1 MQPEHKRWR
10 FKVNK
15 ELVGTYGV
23 ATLAAVLVYA
33 SQEHLGL
40 TALVFFATLGAII
53 TGWLIGDEIKREIDE
68 RLRARYAPKNEPKKS
83 EVW

>member
-1 MQPEHKRWR
+1 MQPELKRWR

-23 ATLAAVLVYA
+23 ATLAAVVVYA

-40 TALVFFATLGAII
+40 TALVFFATIGAII

>member
-23 ATLAAVLVYA
+23 ATVAAVVVYV

-53 TGWLIGDEIKREIDE
+53 TGWLIGDEIRREIDE
-68 RLRARYAPKNEPKKS
+68 RLRARYAPKSEPKKS

>member
-23 ATLAAVLVYA
+23 ATVAAVVVYA

-53 TGWLIGDEIKREIDE
+53 TGWLIGDEIRREIDE
-68 RLRARYAPKNEPKKS
+68 RLRARYAPKSEPKKS

>member
-23 ATLAAVLVYA
+23 ATVAAVVVYA

>member
-1 MQPEHKRWR
+1 M
-10 FKVNK
+10 NK

-23 ATLAAVLVYA
+23 ATLAAVVVYA

-40 TALVFFATLGAII
+40 TALVFFATLGAIM